1 MSLKHGLL
9 GLINYSP
16 VNGYELDKIFKDSLN
31 FFWQAQTTQLY
42 RELVNMEK
50 KKWLRVEL
58 LIQNDKPNKKIYFI
72 TDDGREEFLS
82 WLCED
87 NMSVNNKNEFLLKLF
102 FIGELP
108 KPNAIK
114 FLHNYKLKC
123 QNELEKL
130 YSVSP
135 KISEYTKLLDD
146 THKSQYWVQTS
157 KFGVSY
163 FTMCIN
169 WANNLIKEL
178 EHNK

>member
-50 KKWLRVEL
+50 KNWLRVEL
-58 LIQNDKPNKKIYFI
+58 VVQSDKPNKKIYFI
-72 TDDGREEFLS
+72 TDDGKKEFYK
-82 WLCED
+82 WLESD
-87 NMSVNNKNEFLLKLF
+87 NISVNNKNEFLLKLF

-108 KPNAIK
+108 KTQAIK
-114 FLHNYKLKC
+114 FLQTYKSKCEQELK
-123 QNELEKL
+123 NL
-130 YSVSP
+130 SNISP
-135 KISEYTKLLDD
+135 QI
-146 THKSQYWVQTS
+146 SQYVNKVDDFNKSKYWVETS

-163 FTMCIN
+163 FNMCIN
-169 WANNLIKEL
+169 WTNDLIKEL
-178 EHNK
+178 EDNK